1 MEREYI
7 LNREIGKIELHF
19 EKSEYDSL
27 PDQQKRALK
36 SNFNWSRTAQ
46 AWVSKARKDLYWARK
61 VAAELGFTRER
72 REGELLSFAEQIER
86 KQERAEARAERYE
99 QYAQNA
105 EKRGEQ
111 LQSGL
116 GRHHGDIAFF
126 TQPIHNT
133 PGGRRF
139 ANYVKRLNDQ
149 FEKGM
154 EEYRKSSY
162 FRERA
167 EVARETAASP
177 KLKDRAYLDRKIE
190 ESKKSIRGLMKNLER
205 YGGLLDKLDV
215 GEPLDGFYRDK
226 PREQIQMWFDDTQDR
241 LLSEIDK
248 QGYFE
253 NRLEELGG
261 IPFSRENIKPG
272 YLVSIRGYCMKV
284 VKANPKTVEATDK
297 NGFFINYRYA
307 EIDAILKATEEVPK
321 EAESH
326 PFEAGQI
333 LGSYTVSGSCLLH
346 AYQILKRTDKT
357 ITLQEIEV
365 ADQQPRPGAFV
376 KGSRPFRKK
385 PVISAYTGKWRISDD
400 RDWPL
405 YLVSTSEIEKESA

>member
-7 LNREIGKIELHF
+7 LNRETGKIELHF

-27 PDQQKRALK
+27 PDQQKQTLK

-116 GRHHGDIAFF
+116 SRHHGDIAFF

-139 ANYVKRLNDQ
+139 ANYVKRLNAQ
-149 FEKGM
+149 FEKGI

-162 FRERA
+162 FRERS

-190 ESKKSIRGLMKNLER
+190 ESKKAIRGLIKNLER
-205 YGGLLDKLDV
+205 YGGLLDKLDA

-253 NRLEELGG
+253 NCLEELGG
-261 IPFSRENIKPG
+261 IPFSRENVKPG

-321 EAESH
+321 EADSH
-326 PFEAGQI
+326 PFEEGQI
-333 LGSYTVSGSCLLH
+333 LGSYTVSDSCLLH

-365 ADQQPRPGAFV
+365 AGQRPRPGAFV

-385 PVISAYTGKWRISDD
+385 PAVSVNTGKWRISDD

-405 YLVSTSEIEKESA
+405 YPVSSDSLKKEGA